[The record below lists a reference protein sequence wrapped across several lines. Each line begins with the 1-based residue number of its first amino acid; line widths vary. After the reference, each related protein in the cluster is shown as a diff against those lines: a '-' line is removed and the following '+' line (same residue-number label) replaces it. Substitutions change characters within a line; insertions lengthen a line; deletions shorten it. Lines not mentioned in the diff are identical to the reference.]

1 MNKFEFWLV
10 LLDSTNKLLLILI
23 TVIVALKLCKGKT
36 TSGELNLLSNTSEK
50 NKKVDEVN
58 VTKSR
63 YLLTLGNEHM
73 NIHSVYFV
81 YI

>member
-10 LLDSTNKLLLILI
+10 LLDGTNKLLLILI
-23 TVIVALKLCKGKT
+23 TVIVALKLCKGKM
-36 TSGELNLLSNTSEK
+36 TSGELNLLSNTLEK

-63 YLLTLGNEHM
+63 CLLTLGNEHM
-73 NIHSVYFV
+73 NIRSVYFV